1 MMICSC
7 DAEPAALAKYVL
19 ALLKK
24 PDKTDEELK
33 DFSLGQLEVFLQAG
47 MQNMQTDLGKTRA
60 KMCSTKF
67 LLRTPLS
74 IYQCS
79 IEKFGLACT
88 PSPKMSH
95 SG

>member
-1 MMICSC
+1 MICSC

-47 MQNMQTDLGKTRA
+47 MRNMQTDLGKT
-60 KMCSTKF
+60 
-67 LLRTPLS
+67 
-74 IYQCS
+74 
-79 IEKFGLACT
+79 
-88 PSPKMSH
+88 
-95 SG
+95 